1 MAFWESLVS
10 GKKLVTF
17 SSNLTLGDKKGHK
30 EDAYAEGQVKQD
42 FMPFKIVI

>member
-1 MAFWESLVS
+1 MPEKAVQKEP
-10 GKKLVTF
+10 G
-17 SSNLTLGDKKGHK
+17 KKGHK